1 MTGVDAEA
9 PPSPPAPTE
18 AQSTALTEPL
28 RLLPHAEDSQDDL
41 RARLLT
47 YLGLA
52 IKHKYLVAVVVG
64 IALVGGVIVTLRTP
78 KIYSASTTIKID
90 RAAPQVVK
98 GPPGQSDVAIDD
110 SAQFY
115 ETQYELIRSRQLAD
129 RVAGA
134 LDLARSDFL
143 PVAQPSL
150 WRRLLGAA
158 APSAGPGLDADAIR
172 KRRTKAVGRI
182 LSGLNVQP
190 VGQSLIVR
198 ITYSGLDPEWAQR
211 ISIGVAEQFAKMSL
225 DLRFSATT
233 YARDFLQQRLEEM
246 KGKLEASEKQMI
258 GYAQKQ
264 GILDVDNKEP
274 QIFAEMAG
282 LQTAYDAA
290 LTNRVQL
297 EQSWR
302 QSQASG
308 AEALPQVMSDGL
320 IETARNRLAVLK
332 ANYQDKLTVLK
343 PAFPEMLAL
352 QSQIAATERDVKTQ
366 IALIKRSID
375 DQYEAALADEK
386 ALGGRLA
393 DLKSEALDRRRLSVD
408 YTILKREV
416 DTNRSLYDGLLQQYR
431 QLGVASD
438 AESNNVTVVDRALL
452 PGEPNSPSLINNLTI
467 AAALGLVAAA
477 GCIGLIEVL
486 DDTFKTPEDIEERLG
501 LTVVGV
507 IPVYKDPEHKRS
519 AIAEVMEDP
528 TSPLAESY
536 RSLRTAV
543 QFSTSDGA
551 PKSMLVTSSRPGEGK
566 STTAASIAV
575 NFAQLGMRVLLI
587 DADLRNPSMHHVLG
601 VDNSFGLSN
610 YLSGAVAGLGD
621 DDEEGRRLVKLAKP
635 QGIHVMTSGPL
646 PPNPAELLAG
656 PKLRVLLGTAASF
669 FDIVIVDGPPIM
681 GLADALLLASA
692 VEGSL
697 LVIESAKTRREVV
710 RDALKRLH
718 YARARLV
725 GCALNKYHPKHATS
739 SYGYG
744 YGYGYGWNYGYG
756 AGSEKYIY
764 GRAPKPA
771 LSETHET

>member
-1 MTGVDAEA
+1 M
-9 PPSPPAPTE
+9 
-18 AQSTALTEPL
+18 ALPDTP
-28 RLLPHAEDSQDDL
+28 RLLPHSEDAQDDL
-41 RARLLT
+41 RGRLLT

-64 IALVGGVIVTLRTP
+64 IALVGGVIVTMRTP

-134 LDLARSDFL
+134 LNLARSDFL
-143 PVAQPSL
+143 PAPRPSL
-150 WRRLLGAA
+150 LRQFIGGAGSFDA
-158 APSAGPGLDADAIR
+158 DASLDADAIR
-172 KRRTKAVGRI
+172 KRRVKAVSLI
-182 LSGLNVQP
+182 LGGLNVQP

-198 ITYSGLDPEWAQR
+198 ITYSGLDPQWAQR
-211 ISIGVAEQFAKMSL
+211 ISIGVADQFAKMSL

-233 YARDFLQQRLEEM
+233 YARDFLQERLEDL
-246 KGKLEASEKQMI
+246 KLKLETSEKQLI
-258 GYAQKQ
+258 SYAQKQ
-264 GILDVDNKEP
+264 GILDVDNKQP
-274 QIFAEMAG
+274 QILAEMSG
-282 LQTAYDAA
+282 LQTAFDAA
-290 LTNRVQL
+290 LTTRVQL
-297 EQSWR
+297 EQAWR
-302 QSQASG
+302 QSQLTG
-308 AEALPQVMSDGL
+308 ADALPQVMSDGL
-320 IETARNRLAVLK
+320 IETARARLALLK

-343 PAFPEMLAL
+343 PAFPEMVAL
-352 QSQIAATERDVKTQ
+352 QSQISATERDIKGQ
-366 IALIKRSID
+366 IALIRRSID
-375 DQYEAALADEK
+375 DQYEAAVADEK
-386 ALGGRLA
+386 ALARRLA
-393 DLKSEALDRRRLSVD
+393 DLKTEALDMRGRSVD

-438 AESNNVTVVDRALL
+438 AESNNVAVVDRALM
-452 PGEPNSPSLINNLTI
+452 PGEPDSPSLVNNLMI
-467 AAALGLVAAA
+467 ATALGLAAAA
-477 GCIGLIEVL
+477 GCIWLIEVL

-507 IPVYKDPEHKRS
+507 IPAYKDPERKRS

-543 QFSTSDGA
+543 QFSTSEGA

-575 NFAQLGMRVLLI
+575 NFGQLGMRVLLI
-587 DADLRNPSMHHVLG
+587 DADLRNPSMHHVLD

-610 YLSGAVAGLGD
+610 YLSGAVVGLGVD
-621 DDEEGRRLVKLAKP
+621 DPEDGRRLVKVAKA

-656 PKLRVLLGTAASF
+656 PKLRLLLSTAANF
-669 FDIVIVDGPPIM
+669 FDIVVVDGPPIM

-725 GCALNKYHPKHATS
+725 GCALNKYHPKHAAS
-739 SYGYG
+739 SYG

-764 GRAPKPA
+764 GRTPKPA
-771 LSETHET
+771 LDT